1 MIQDVQSP
9 DGERILQ
16 YLVEASELGTI
27 VVNQEGVIEMINE
40 QVLKMFGYKADT
52 IIGNNLEH
60 LIPSNKRATHE
71 QHLRHFFSMPS
82 ARSMSE
88 KRLVYGRH
96 QSGHQFPVEVVLTPV
111 SINHRMLAIA
121 NVSDI
126 TLKKKIEDRN
136 TLLFQAF
143 QETINGIYL
152 IDVQSLKFTDSNLG
166 GLNQLGYTLQEIK
179 QLRPWDVAF
188 SDDEQQ
194 FRSLVAPLQRQINQ
208 KLNFEAVLKRKDQTQ
223 LTADVHLQRFLYDHT
238 EVYIIY
244 AIDVSERKQ
253 AEEALV
259 LQSEITRNL
268 AEGVILLK
276 AEDGYVLYANTQF
289 DNMFNLE
296 QNEIYGQNFFD
307 FCTCSDIPVKH
318 LLEEISQQIIQE
330 GKWVKEL
337 LCPKKDQPQFWC
349 RISFTAFEH
358 PQHGSVWLGVFSN
371 IDSSKQVKLALAR
384 EQEKARMYLDVAA
397 SMFVVI
403 DKDRKVSLIN
413 QQGCKLLGYP
423 EKEIIGRDWFENFI
437 PNGRREEVES
447 VFKETMKGNLQKVE
461 YQENLVLTRDGQER
475 LIEWHNALL
484 RDKNGQVVASLS
496 SGVDITEKRRASQ
509 LRTLALIEGQ
519 EIERRRI
526 AEELHDGLS
535 QSLTAVRMHLGAL
548 EADIK
553 KERDEKHEKLQVLK
567 NMIEDVTQEVKAISQ
582 ALKPKVLEEYGLFKS
597 LELLT
602 GAVNESSDLEI
613 NLNFYEHFREPA
625 YNIRLCIYRVVQE
638 LIHNAI
644 KHASASRLD
653 IQIVKHKDHIV
664 LTVED
669 DGAGFDTQY
678 QKTNGN
684 GLGLRNIET
693 RVSSL
698 SGTVEV
704 DSTPGKGTLIIV
716 EIPLNQP

>member
-1 MIQDVQSP
+1 MINDVQSP
-9 DGERILQ
+9 DGERILE
-16 YLVEASELGTI
+16 YLVKASVIGTI
-27 VVNQEGVIEMINE
+27 VVNKEGIIEMMN
-40 QVLKMFGYKADT
+40 VAALKMFGYQTDT
-52 IIGNNLEH
+52 MIGNNLEA
-60 LIPSNKRATHE
+60 LIPTKNRGAHE
-71 QHLRHFFSMPS
+71 NHLHRFFSTPS

-96 QSGHQFPVEVVLTPV
+96 QSGNQFPVEVVLTPV
-111 SINHRMLAIA
+111 SINNRTLAIA
-121 NVSDI
+121 TVSDV
-126 TLKKKIEDRN
+126 TLQKKIKDRN

-152 IDVQSLKFTDSNLG
+152 IDVKSLQFTDINQG
-166 GLNQLGYTLQEIK
+166 GLTQLGYTLQEIK
-179 QLRPWDVAF
+179 AQQPWDLGFAE
-188 SDDEQQ
+188 DEQQ
-194 FRSLVAPLQRQINQ
+194 FKTLIAPLQRQINQ

-223 LTADVHLQRFLYDHT
+223 LTADVHLQRFIHDHADL
-238 EVYIIY
+238 YIIF
-244 AIDVSERKQ
+244 AIDVSERRQ

-276 AEDGYVLYANTQF
+276 AEDGRILYANIQF

-296 QNEIYGQNFFD
+296 QDEIYGQNFFD
-307 FCTCSDIPVKH
+307 FCTCSEAPVKH
-318 LLEEISQQIIQE
+318 LLEEISQQITRE
-330 GKWVKEL
+330 RKWVKEL
-337 LCPKKDQPQFWC
+337 LCPRKDQPQFWC
-349 RISFTAFEH
+349 RISLTAFEH
-358 PQHGSVWLGVFSN
+358 PQHVSVWLGVFSN
-371 IDSSKQVKLALAR
+371 IDTSKRVELALAR

-423 EKEIIGRDWFENFI
+423 EEEIIGRDWFDSFL
-437 PNGRREEVES
+437 PNSTREEVEL
-447 VFKETMKGNLQKVE
+447 VFKEAMKGEIQKVE

-484 RDKNGQVVASLS
+484 RDEHGQVVASLS
-496 SGVDITEKRRASQ
+496 SGIDITEKRRASQ
-509 LRTLALIEGQ
+509 LRTQALIEGQ
-519 EIERRRI
+519 ETERRRI

-535 QSLTAVRMHLGAL
+535 QSLTAIRLHLGAL
-548 EADIK
+548 EADIN
-553 KERDEKHEKLQVLK
+553 KERDEKYEKLQVLK
-567 NMIEDVTQEVKAISQ
+567 NMIEDVTQEVKVISK
-582 ALKPKVLEEYGLFKS
+582 ALKPKVLEEYGLLKS

-602 GAVNESSDLEI
+602 GAVNESSALEI
-613 NLNFYEHFREPA
+613 NLNFYEYFKEPA

-638 LIHNAI
+638 LIHNVI

-653 IQIVKHKDHIV
+653 IQIVKHRDRIV

-669 DGAGFDTQY
+669 DGAGFDMQY

-698 SGTVEV
+698 SGTVEI
-704 DSTPGKGTLIIV
+704 DSAPGKGTLIIV